1 MKATDELIV
10 INKTYDFVLWCAQH
24 AGRFPR
30 NHRYTLG
37 TRIEQQLYD
46 VLELLLQAKY
56 RSDRQG
62 LLQAANLKL
71 EVLRFQLRLA
81 HDLQCWKTNSFGF
94 ACQSLDEIGRMIGGW
109 LKATEK
115 TASAKP
121 AGLAERSS
129 PGGPTRPAKP

>member
-1 MKATDELIV
+1 MKATDELMV

-81 HDLQCWKTNSFGF
+81 HDLQCWRTNSFGF

-109 LKATEK
+109 LKAAEKK
-115 TASAKP
+115 TAEKKT
-121 AGLAERSS
+121 GLAERSN

>member
-10 INKTYDFVLWCAQH
+10 INKTYDFVLWCVQH

-115 TASAKP
+115 KT
-121 AGLAERSS
+121 GLAERSS